1 MKNIFLFSVFTF
13 FFGVIQAQNLI
24 KTDVLI
30 IGGSTSGTTAGIQ
43 SARMGVKTIIVEE
56 TPWLGGMLTSAG
68 VSAIDGNHNMP
79 SGLWGEFREQI
90 RNFYG
95 GADKISTGWVSN
107 TLFEPSVGQKILR
120 KMCDAEKNLSLIFD
134 VKLTDIKQ
142 VTNGWQVKFSDGK
155 TIQTRILIDATELGD
170 VAAKVGIKYDL
181 GMDTQSTYNEVIAPQ
196 KANNIIQD
204 LTYAAIL
211 KDYGAGANKTLP
223 KPANYTASEFNCACK
238 EFCDNPN
245 AKRQNPCASLMTYAK
260 LPNGKVLINW
270 PINGNDYYANM
281 VEMSENE
288 RENAIRE
295 AKAVTLRFVYF
306 LQTELGF
313 KNFGLADDEFPTID
327 KLPLIP
333 YHRESRRIEGLVKM
347 NINYIEKPFEQVQP
361 LYRTGI
367 AVGDYAIDHHHDKN
381 PAAPDLHFVP
391 VPSFNIPLGSLIP
404 KQKSNFIVAEKSIS
418 VSNLVNGASRLQPV
432 VMQIGQA
439 AGALAAYSVLNKISP
454 EKASVRA
461 IQKILL
467 QSKVYLMPYYDV
479 LPTHPNWEVIQR
491 VGATGI
497 LRGVGQSVN
506 WSNRTWFYPDST
518 ITTKVFLKD
527 LKDFEPKFYH
537 KTENENSEMTNKEFQ
552 SIGIELNNFLTKNDK
567 NYSKYSID
575 KIWLKENIV
584 TVKKITRSEIAV
596 YLSNLFYKEVNYEGK
611 YDKKTPKKN

>member
-1 MKNIFLFSVFTF
+1 MKKVLLLIYFTSLFYK
-13 FFGVIQAQNLI
+13 IYAQ
-24 KTDVLI
+24 KSQQTDVLI
-30 IGGSTSGTTAGIQ
+30 IGGSTSGTMAGIQ

-90 RNFYG
+90 RNYYG

-120 KMCDAEKNLSLIFD
+120 KMCDTEKNLSMIFGT
-134 VKLTDIKQ
+134 KLTNIKQ
-142 VTNGWQVKFSDGK
+142 VTNGWQIKFSDGK
-155 TIQTRILIDATELGD
+155 TVQTKILIDATELGD
-170 VAAKVGIKYDL
+170 VAAKVGIKYNL
-181 GMDTQSTYNEVIAPQ
+181 GMDAQSTYNEAIAPE
-196 KANNIIQD
+196 KANNVVQD

-211 KDYGAGANKTLP
+211 KDYGANTDRTLP
-223 KPANYTASEFNCACK
+223 KPANYSASEFNCACK
-238 EFCDNPN
+238 EFCDNPA

-270 PINGNDYYANM
+270 PINGNDFYANM

-288 RENAIRE
+288 RQEAINS

-313 KNFGLADDEFPTID
+313 KNFGLADDEYPTVD

-333 YHRESRRIEGLVKM
+333 YHRESRRIDGLVKM
-347 NINYIEKPFEQVQP
+347 NTNHIEKPFLQPQP

-404 KQKSNFIVAEKSIS
+404 KQKPNFIVAEKSIS

-439 AGALAAYSVLNKISP
+439 AGALAAYSVLKKISP
-454 EKASVRA
+454 EKVSIRA
-461 IQKILL
+461 IQQILL
-467 QSKVYLMPYYDV
+467 KAKVYIMPYFDV
-479 LPTHPNWEVIQR
+479 LPTHPNWEAIQR
-491 VGATGI
+491 IGATGI
-497 LRGVGQSVN
+497 LKGVGQSVN

-518 ITTKVFLKD
+518 ISTNDFLKN
-527 LKDFEPKFYH
+527 LKDFEPKFTY
-537 KTENENSEMTNKEFQ
+537 KGISEQRNMTFAEFETILTSFKQ
-552 SIGIELNNFLTKNDK
+552 FLTSIKSPSAHSISVKNSSSDK
-567 NYSKYSID
+567 QNLLIS
-575 KIWLKENIV
+575 
-584 TVKKITRSEIAV
+584 RSEIAFR
-596 YLSNLFYKEVNYEGK
+596 LANLMEKEVDFEGNY
-611 YDKKTPKKN
+611 KK

>member
-1 MKNIFLFSVFTF
+1 MKKVLLFVFYIGIFSQVN
-13 FFGVIQAQNLI
+13 AQ
-24 KTDVLI
+24 KSQQTDVLI
-30 IGGSTSGTTAGIQ
+30 IGGSTSGTMAGIQ
-43 SARMGVKTIIVEE
+43 SARMGVETMIVEE

-90 RNFYG
+90 RNHYG
-95 GADKISTGWVSN
+95 GADKVSTGWVSN

-120 KMCDAEKNLSLIFD
+120 KMCDAEKNLTIIFD
-134 VKLTDIKQ
+134 TKLIDIKQ
-142 VTNGWQVKFSDGK
+142 VTNGWQVKLSDGK
-155 TIQTRILIDATELGD
+155 IIQTKILIDATELGD

-181 GMDTQSTYNEVIAPQ
+181 GMDAQSTYNEPIAPE
-196 KANNIIQD
+196 KANNVIQD

-211 KDYGAGANKTLP
+211 KDYGANADKTLP
-223 KPANYTASEFNCACK
+223 KPANYSASEFNCACK

-245 AKRQNPCASLMTYAK
+245 AKRQNPCANLMTYAK

-281 VEMSENE
+281 VEMTENKRQE
-288 RENAIRE
+288 VIKA
-295 AKAVTLRFVYF
+295 AKSVTLRFVYF

-313 KNFGLADDEFPTID
+313 KNFGLADDEYPTAD

-333 YHRESRRIEGLVKM
+333 YHRESRRIDGLVRM
-347 NINYIEKPFEQVQP
+347 NTNHIEKPFLQTQP

-381 PAAPDLHFVP
+381 SAAPDLHFVP

-404 KQKSNFIVAEKSIS
+404 KQKANFIVAEKSIS

-461 IQKILL
+461 IQQKLL
-467 QSKVYLMPYYDV
+467 QSKVYLMPYFDV
-479 LPTHPNWEVIQR
+479 PPTHPNWEVIQR
-491 VGATGI
+491 IGATGI
-497 LRGVGQSVN
+497 LKGVGQSVN

-518 ITTKVFLKD
+518 ISTNEFLKG
-527 LKDFEPKFYH
+527 LKDFEPKFTYRGS
-537 KTENENSEMTNKEFQ
+537 SEQ
-552 SIGIELNNFLTKNDK
+552 
-567 NYSKYSID
+567 
-575 KIWLKENIV
+575 
-584 TVKKITRSEIAV
+584 KKITFAEFEAILSQFKQFLSSIKSPLAQNISVKNISSDKQKLPISRSEIAV
-596 YLSNLFYKEVNYEGK
+596 RLAGLMEKEVDFEGK
-611 YDKKTPKKN
+611 YR

>member
-1 MKNIFLFSVFTF
+1 MGKVILQYILIFLFGAT
-13 FFGVIQAQNLI
+13 QAQNLI

-30 IGGSTSGTTAGIQ
+30 IGGSTSGTMAGIQ
-43 SARMGVKTIIVEE
+43 SARMGVKTMIIEE

-90 RNFYG
+90 RNYYG

-107 TLFEPSVGQKILR
+107 TLFEPSIGQKILR
-120 KMCDAEKNLSLIFD
+120 KMCDAEKNLTLILG
-134 VKLTDIKQ
+134 VKLSDIKQ
-142 VTNGWQVKFSDGK
+142 VTNGWQVKFSDEK
-155 TIQTRILIDATELGD
+155 TIQTKILIDATELGD

-181 GMDTQSTYNEVIAPQ
+181 GMDAQSTYNEPIAPE

-211 KDYGAGANKTLP
+211 KDYGANADKTLP
-223 KPANYTASEFNCACK
+223 KPANYSASEFNCACK

-245 AKRQNPCASLMTYAK
+245 AKRQNPCANLMTYAK

-288 RENAIRE
+288 RQEAIKA

-313 KNFGLADDEFPTID
+313 KNFGLADDEYPTAD

-333 YHRESRRIEGLVKM
+333 YHRESRRIDGLVRM
-347 NINYIEKPFEQVQP
+347 NTNHIEKPFVQAQP

-454 EKASVRA
+454 EKASVRE
-461 IQKILL
+461 IQKTLL
-467 QSKVYLMPYYDV
+467 QSKVYLMPYFDV
-479 LPTHPNWEVIQR
+479 PPTHPNWEAIQR
-491 VGATGI
+491 VGSTGI
-497 LRGVGQSVN
+497 LKGVGQSVN

-518 ITTKVFLKD
+518 ISTTEFLKG
-527 LKDFEPKFYH
+527 LKDFEPKFTY
-537 KTENENSEMTNKEFQ
+537 TGISEQKKMNLAEFEA
-552 SIGIELNNFLTKNDK
+552 ILMDFKKFLTSIKSPLAQNISEKNISSDK
-567 NYSKYSID
+567 QNLPIS
-575 KIWLKENIV
+575 
-584 TVKKITRSEIAV
+584 RSEIAV
-596 YLSNLFYKEVNYEGK
+596 RLTGLMEKEVDFEGK
-611 YDKKTPKKN
+611 YK

>member
-1 MKNIFLFSVFTF
+1 MGKVILQYILIFLFGAT
-13 FFGVIQAQNLI
+13 QAQNLI

-30 IGGSTSGTTAGIQ
+30 IGGSTSGTMAGIQ

-79 SGLWGEFREQI
+79 SGLWGEFREQL
-90 RNFYG
+90 RNYYG

-120 KMCDAEKNLSLIFD
+120 KMCDSEKNLTLVFDAKLI
-134 VKLTDIKQ
+134 DIKQ
-142 VTNGWQVKFSDGK
+142 VTNGWQVKLSDGK
-155 TIQTRILIDATELGD
+155 LIQTKILIDATELGD

-181 GMDTQSTYNEVIAPQ
+181 GMDAQSTYNEPIAPE
-196 KANNIIQD
+196 KANNVIQD

-211 KDYGAGANKTLP
+211 KDYGANADKTLP
-223 KPANYTASEFNCACK
+223 KPANYSASEFNCACK
-238 EFCDNPN
+238 DFCNNPA

-288 RENAIRE
+288 RQEAIKE

-313 KNFGLADDEFPTID
+313 KNFGLADDEYPTTD

-333 YHRESRRIEGLVKM
+333 YHRESRRIDGLVKM
-347 NINYIEKPFEQVQP
+347 NVNHIEKPFVQSQP

-367 AVGDYAIDHHHDKN
+367 AVGDYAIDHHHEKN

-391 VPSFNIPLGSLIP
+391 VPSFNIPLGGLIP
-404 KQKSNFIVAEKSIS
+404 KQKTNFIVAEKSIS

-432 VMQIGQA
+432 VIQIGQA
-439 AGALAAYSVLNKISP
+439 AGALAAYCVLNKISP

-461 IQKILL
+461 VQKALL
-467 QSKVYLMPYYDV
+467 QAKVYLMPYYDV
-479 LPTHPNWEVIQR
+479 PPTHPNWEAIQR

-497 LRGVGQSVN
+497 LKGVGESVN

-518 ITTKVFLKD
+518 ISTNEFLKG
-527 LKDFEPKFYH
+527 LKEFEPKFKH
-537 KTENENSEMTNKEFQ
+537 KDVSEQRKMNLAEFEAILSQFKEFLS
-552 SIGIELNNFLTKNDK
+552 SIKSPLVQTISIKNVSSDK
-567 NYSKYSID
+567 QNSPIS
-575 KIWLKENIV
+575 
-584 TVKKITRSEIAV
+584 RSEIAV
-596 YLSNLFYKEVNYEGK
+596 RLTGLMEKEVDFEGK
-611 YDKKTPKKN
+611 YK

>member
-1 MKNIFLFSVFTF
+1 MKKILLFVFCISLF
-13 FFGVIQAQNLI
+13 YQVNAQ
-24 KTDVLI
+24 KSQQTDVLI
-30 IGGSTSGTTAGIQ
+30 IGGSTSGTMAGIQ
-43 SARMGVKTIIVEE
+43 SARMGVKTMIVEE

-90 RNFYG
+90 RNYYG

-120 KMCDAEKNLSLIFD
+120 KMCDTEKNLTLIFG

-142 VTNGWQVKFSDGK
+142 VTNGWQVKLSDGK
-155 TIQTRILIDATELGD
+155 TIQTKILIDATELGD

-181 GMDTQSTYNEVIAPQ
+181 GMDAQSTYNEPIAPE
-196 KANNIIQD
+196 KANKIIQD

-211 KDYGAGANKTLP
+211 KDYGANADKTLP
-223 KPANYTASEFNCACK
+223 KPANYSASEFNCACR

-245 AKRQNPCASLMTYAK
+245 AKRQNPCANLMTYAK

-288 RENAIRE
+288 RQEAIRA

-313 KNFGLADDEFPTID
+313 KNFGMADDEYPTAD

-333 YHRESRRIEGLVKM
+333 YHRESRRIDGLVRM
-347 NINYIEKPFEQVQP
+347 NTNHIEKPFVQPQP

-439 AGALAAYSVLNKISP
+439 AGALAAYSVLNKTSP
-454 EKASVRA
+454 EKASVRE

-467 QSKVYLMPYYDV
+467 QSKVYLMPYFDV
-479 LPTHPNWEVIQR
+479 PPTHPNWEAIQR
-491 VGATGI
+491 VGAMGI
-497 LRGVGQSVN
+497 LKGVGQSVN

-518 ITTKVFLKD
+518 ISTTEFLKG
-527 LKDFEPKFYH
+527 LKDFEPKFTY
-537 KTENENSEMTNKEFQ
+537 KGISEQKKMTFAEFEAILSQ
-552 SIGIELNNFLTKNDK
+552 FKQFLSSIKSPLAQNISEKNISSDK
-567 NYSKYSID
+567 QNLPIS
-575 KIWLKENIV
+575 
-584 TVKKITRSEIAV
+584 RSEIAV
-596 YLSNLFYKEVNYEGK
+596 RLAGLIEKEVDFEGK
-611 YDKKTPKKN
+611 YK

>member
-1 MKNIFLFSVFTF
+1 MKNIFLFSVFTLL
-13 FFGVIQAQNLI
+13 FGVIQAQNFI

-90 RNFYG
+90 RNHYG
-95 GADKISTGWVSN
+95 GADKVSTGWVSN

-120 KMCDAEKNLSLIFD
+120 KMCDAEKNLSLVFD
-134 VKLTDIKQ
+134 TKLIDIKQ

-155 TIQTRILIDATELGD
+155 TIQTQILIDATELGD
-170 VAAKVGIKYDL
+170 IAAKVGIKYNL
-181 GMDTQSTYNEVIAPQ
+181 GMDAQSTYNEPIAPE
-196 KANNIIQD
+196 KANNVIQD

-211 KDYGAGANKTLP
+211 KDYGANADGTLP
-223 KPANYTASEFNCACK
+223 KPANYSASEFNCACK

-245 AKRQNPCASLMTYAK
+245 AKRQNPCANLMTYAK

-288 RENAIRE
+288 RENAISA

-313 KNFGLADDEFPTID
+313 KNFGLADDEFPTTD

-333 YHRESRRIEGLVKM
+333 YHRESRRIHGLVRM
-347 NINYIEKPFEQVQP
+347 NVNHIEKPFEQTQP

-404 KQKSNFIVAEKSIS
+404 KQKTNFIVAEKSIS

-454 EKASVRA
+454 EKTSVRA

-479 LPTHPNWEVIQR
+479 PPTHPNWEAIQR

-497 LRGVGQSVN
+497 LKGIGQSVN

-518 ITTKVFLKD
+518 ISTIEFLKG
-527 LKDFEPKFYH
+527 LKDFDPKFTY
-537 KTENENSEMTNKEFQ
+537 NGISEQKSMTFAEFEAILVSFKQ
-552 SIGIELNNFLTKNDK
+552 FLASTKNPLAQIILVK
-567 NYSKYSID
+567 NISSDRQKAIS
-575 KIWLKENIV
+575 
-584 TVKKITRSEIAV
+584 RSEIAV
-596 YLSNLFYKEVNYEGK
+596 RLEGLMNKEIDFEGNYK
-611 YDKKTPKKN
+611 

>member
-1 MKNIFLFSVFTF
+1 MKKTLLFIFCISLFYQVN
-13 FFGVIQAQNLI
+13 AQ
-24 KTDVLI
+24 KPQQTDVLI
-30 IGGSTSGTTAGIQ
+30 IGGGTSGTMAGIQ

-90 RNFYG
+90 RNYYG
-95 GADKISTGWVSN
+95 GADKVSTGWVSN

-120 KMCDAEKNLSLIFD
+120 KMCDSEKNLTLVFDTKLI
-134 VKLTDIKQ
+134 DIKQ

-155 TIQTRILIDATELGD
+155 TIQTKILIDATELGD

-181 GMDTQSTYNEVIAPQ
+181 GMDAQSTYNEPIAPE

-211 KDYGAGANKTLP
+211 KDYGPNADKTLP
-223 KPANYTASEFNCACK
+223 KPANYSASEFNCACK
-238 EFCDNPN
+238 EFCNNPA

-288 RENAIRE
+288 RREAIKG

-313 KNFGLADDEFPTID
+313 KNFGLADDEYPTAD

-333 YHRESRRIEGLVKM
+333 YHRESRRIDGLVKM
-347 NINYIEKPFEQVQP
+347 NVNHIEKPFSQTQP

-367 AVGDYAIDHHHDKN
+367 AVGDYAIDHHHEKN

-404 KQKSNFIVAEKSIS
+404 KQKTNFIVAEKSIS

-454 EKASVRA
+454 EKVSVRA
-461 IQKILL
+461 VQKALL
-467 QSKVYLMPYYDV
+467 QAKVYLMPYFDV
-479 LPTHPNWEVIQR
+479 PPTHPNWEAIQR

-497 LRGVGQSVN
+497 LKGVGQSVN

-518 ITTKVFLKD
+518 ISTNEFLKG
-527 LKDFEPKFYH
+527 LKDFEPKFTY
-537 KTENENSEMTNKEFQ
+537 KGISEQKKMTFAEFEAILSQFKEFLS
-552 SIGIELNNFLTKNDK
+552 SIKSPLAQAISIKNVSSDKQNFPI
-567 NYSKYSID
+567 S
-575 KIWLKENIV
+575 
-584 TVKKITRSEIAV
+584 RSEIAV
-596 YLSNLFYKEVNYEGK
+596 RLAGLMEKEVDFEG
-611 YDKKTPKKN
+611 NFR

>member
-1 MKNIFLFSVFTF
+1 MRKVLLFVFCTCLIYKVFAQKNL
-13 FFGVIQAQNLI
+13 Q
-24 KTDVLI
+24 TDVLI
-30 IGGSTSGTTAGIQ
+30 IGGSTSGTMAGIQ

-68 VSAIDGNHNMP
+68 VSAIDGNHDMP
-79 SGLWGEFREQI
+79 SGLWGEFREEI
-90 RNFYG
+90 RKYYG
-95 GADKISTGWVSN
+95 GADKVSTGWVSN

-120 KMCDAEKNLSLIFD
+120 QMCTVEKSLSLIFSTKLIG
-134 VKLTDIKQ
+134 VKQLTK
-142 VTNGWQVKFSDGK
+142 GWQVKLANGK
-155 TIQTRILIDATELGD
+155 IIQTKILIDATELGD
-170 VAAKVGIKYDL
+170 VAAKVGINYDL
-181 GMDTQSTYNEVIAPQ
+181 GMDAQATYHEFIAPE

-211 KDYGAGANKTLP
+211 KDYGTNADKTLP
-223 KPANYTASEFNCACK
+223 KPANYAASAFNCSCK
-238 EFCDNPN
+238 EACDNPD

-281 VEMSENE
+281 VEMSEHE
-288 RENAIRE
+288 RQEAIKA

-313 KNFGLADDEFPTID
+313 KNFGLADDEYPTAD

-333 YHRESRRIEGLVKM
+333 YHRESRRVDGLVRM
-347 NINYIEKPFEQVQP
+347 NVNHIEKPFEQPQP

-391 VPSFNIPLGSLIP
+391 VPSFNIPLGCLIP
-404 KQKSNFIVAEKSIS
+404 KGKSHFIVAEKSIS

-432 VMQIGQA
+432 VIQIGQA
-439 AGALAAYSVLNKISP
+439 AGALAAYCVQKRISP

-461 IQKILL
+461 IQQILL
-467 QSKVYLMPYYDV
+467 KSKGYLMPYFDV
-479 LPTHPNWEVIQR
+479 PPTHPHWEAIQR

-497 LRGVGQSVN
+497 LKGVGQSVN

-518 ITTKVFLKD
+518 ISTSSFLEG
-527 LKDFEPKFYH
+527 LKDFEPAFNCKGVLEQ
-537 KTENENSEMTNKEFQ
+537 KAMTFAEFEKIMTQFKQFMASAQ
-552 SIGIELNNFLTKNDK
+552 SPIMQKMQKILIKNGSSDRQ
-567 NYSKYSID
+567 
-575 KIWLKENIV
+575 NIP
-584 TVKKITRSEIAV
+584 ISRSEIATR
-596 YLSNLFYKEVNYEGK
+596 LMGLMEKEVGFEGNYK
-611 YDKKTPKKN
+611 

>member
-1 MKNIFLFSVFTF
+1 MKKTLLFVFYISLF
-13 FFGVIQAQNLI
+13 YQVNAQ
-24 KTDVLI
+24 KPQQTDVLI
-30 IGGSTSGTTAGIQ
+30 IGGSTSGTMAGIQ

-68 VSAIDGNHNMP
+68 VSAVDGNHNMP

-90 RNFYG
+90 RNYYG
-95 GADKISTGWVSN
+95 GADKVATGWVSN

-120 KMCDAEKNLSLIFD
+120 KMCEAEKNLSLIFD
-134 VKLTDIKQ
+134 IKLTDIKQ

-155 TIQTRILIDATELGD
+155 TIQTKILIDATELGD

-181 GMDTQSTYNEVIAPQ
+181 GMDAQSTYNEHIAPE
-196 KANNIIQD
+196 KANNVIQD
-204 LTYAAIL
+204 LTYSAIL
-211 KDYGAGANKTLP
+211 KDYGTNADKTLP
-223 KPANYTASEFNCACK
+223 KPANYSASEFNCACK
-238 EFCDNPN
+238 EFCNNPA
-245 AKRQNPCASLMTYAK
+245 AKRQNPCPNLMTYAK

-288 RENAIRE
+288 RQEAIKG

-313 KNFGLADDEFPTID
+313 KNFGLADDEYPTAD

-333 YHRESRRIEGLVKM
+333 YHRESRRIDGLVKM
-347 NINYIEKPFEQVQP
+347 NVNHIEKPFSQTQP

-367 AVGDYAIDHHHDKN
+367 AVGDYAIDHHHEKN

-404 KQKSNFIVAEKSIS
+404 KQKTNFIVAEKSIS

-454 EKASVRA
+454 EKVSVRA
-461 IQKILL
+461 VQKALL
-467 QSKVYLMPYYDV
+467 QAKVYLMPYFDV
-479 LPTHPNWEVIQR
+479 PPTHPNWEAIQR

-497 LRGVGQSVN
+497 LKGIGQSVN

-518 ITTKVFLKD
+518 ISTTEFLKG
-527 LKDFEPKFYH
+527 LKDFEPKFTY
-537 KTENENSEMTNKEFQ
+537 KGISEQKKMNLAEFEAILSQFKEFLS
-552 SIGIELNNFLTKNDK
+552 SIKSPLAQAISIKNISSDKQNFPL
-567 NYSKYSID
+567 S
-575 KIWLKENIV
+575 
-584 TVKKITRSEIAV
+584 RSEIAV
-596 YLSNLFYKEVNYEGK
+596 RLAGLMEKEVDFEGSFR
-611 YDKKTPKKN
+611 

>member
-1 MKNIFLFSVFTF
+1 MGKVILQYILIFLFGAT
-13 FFGVIQAQNLI
+13 QAQNLI

-30 IGGSTSGTTAGIQ
+30 IGGSTSGTMAGIQ
-43 SARMGVKTIIVEE
+43 SARMGVKTMIIEE

-79 SGLWGEFREQI
+79 SGLWGEFRVQI
-90 RNFYG
+90 RNYYG
-95 GADKISTGWVSN
+95 GADKVSTGWVSN

-120 KMCDAEKNLSLIFD
+120 KMCDTEKNLLLIFYT
-134 VKLTDIKQ
+134 KLIDIKQ
-142 VTNGWQVKFSDGK
+142 VTNGWQVKLSDGK
-155 TIQTRILIDATELGD
+155 TIQTKILIDATELGD
-170 VAAKVGIKYDL
+170 IAAKVGIQYDL
-181 GMDTQSTYNEVIAPQ
+181 GMDAQSTYNEPIAPE

-211 KDYGAGANKTLP
+211 KDYGANVDKTLP
-223 KPANYTASEFNCACK
+223 KPANYSASEFNCACK

-245 AKRQNPCASLMTYAK
+245 AKRQNPCANLMTYAK

-288 RENAIRE
+288 RQEAIKE

-313 KNFGLADDEFPTID
+313 KNFGLADDEYPTAD

-333 YHRESRRIEGLVKM
+333 YHRESRRIDGLVRM
-347 NINYIEKPFEQVQP
+347 NTNHIEKPFVQPQP

-461 IQKILL
+461 IQKSLL
-467 QSKVYLMPYYDV
+467 QSKVYLMPYFDV
-479 LPTHPNWEVIQR
+479 PPTHPNWEAIQR

-497 LRGVGQSVN
+497 LKGVGQSVN

-518 ITTKVFLKD
+518 ISTNEFLKG
-527 LKDFEPKFYH
+527 LKGFEPKFTY
-537 KTENENSEMTNKEFQ
+537 KGISEQKKMTFAEFEAILVDLKKFLTSIKSPLAQ
-552 SIGIELNNFLTKNDK
+552 SISVKNINSDK
-567 NYSKYSID
+567 QNLPIS
-575 KIWLKENIV
+575 
-584 TVKKITRSEIAV
+584 RSEIAV
-596 YLSNLFYKEVNYEGK
+596 RLAGLMEKEVDFEGK
-611 YDKKTPKKN
+611 YK

>member
-1 MKNIFLFSVFTF
+1 MGKVILQYILIFLFGAT
-13 FFGVIQAQNLI
+13 QAQNLI

-30 IGGSTSGTTAGIQ
+30 IGGSTSGTMAGIQ
-43 SARMGVKTIIVEE
+43 SARMGVKTMIIEE

-90 RNFYG
+90 RNYYG
-95 GADKISTGWVSN
+95 GADKVSTGWVSN
-107 TLFEPSVGQKILR
+107 TLFEPSIGQKILR
-120 KMCDAEKNLSLIFD
+120 KMCDTEKNLLLIFD
-134 VKLTDIKQ
+134 TKLVDIKQ
-142 VTNGWQVKFSDGK
+142 VTNGWQVKLSDEK
-155 TIQTRILIDATELGD
+155 TIQTKILIDATELGD
-170 VAAKVGIKYDL
+170 IAAKVGIKYDL
-181 GMDTQSTYNEVIAPQ
+181 GMDAQSAYNEPIAPE
-196 KANNIIQD
+196 KANKIIQD

-211 KDYGAGANKTLP
+211 KDYGANADKTLP
-223 KPANYTASEFNCACK
+223 KPANYSASEFNCACK

-245 AKRQNPCASLMTYAK
+245 AKRQNPCANLMTYAK

-288 RENAIRE
+288 RQEAIKA

-313 KNFGLADDEFPTID
+313 KNFGLADDEYPTAD

-333 YHRESRRIEGLVKM
+333 YHRESRRIDGLVRM
-347 NINYIEKPFEQVQP
+347 NTNHIEKPFVQSQP

-404 KQKSNFIVAEKSIS
+404 KQNTNFIVAEKSIS

-461 IQKILL
+461 VQKTLL
-467 QSKVYLMPYYDV
+467 QSKVYLMPYFDV
-479 LPTHPNWEVIQR
+479 PLTHPNWEAIQR

-518 ITTKVFLKD
+518 IPTNEFLKG
-527 LKDFEPKFYH
+527 LKDFEPKFTY
-537 KTENENSEMTNKEFQ
+537 KGISEQKKMTFAEFEAILSQFKQFLSSIKSPLAQ
-552 SIGIELNNFLTKNDK
+552 SISVKNINSDK
-567 NYSKYSID
+567 QNLPIS
-575 KIWLKENIV
+575 
-584 TVKKITRSEIAV
+584 RSEIAV
-596 YLSNLFYKEVNYEGK
+596 RLAGLMEKEVDFEGK
-611 YDKKTPKKN
+611 YK

>member
-1 MKNIFLFSVFTF
+1 MKKIFLFVLITSLFYQVN
-13 FFGVIQAQNLI
+13 AQ
-24 KTDVLI
+24 KSQQTDVLI
-30 IGGSTSGTTAGIQ
+30 IGGSTSGTMAGIQ

-90 RNFYG
+90 RNYYG
-95 GADKISTGWVSN
+95 GADKVATGWVSN

-120 KMCDAEKNLSLIFD
+120 KMCEAETHLSLLFD
-134 VKLTDIKQ
+134 TKLIDIKQ
-142 VTNGWQVKFSDGK
+142 ITNGWQVKFSDEK
-155 TIQTRILIDATELGD
+155 IIQTKILIDATELGD

-181 GMDTQSTYNEVIAPQ
+181 GMDAQSTYNEPIAPE
-196 KANNIIQD
+196 KANDIIQD

-211 KDYGAGANKTLP
+211 KDYGPNADKTLP
-223 KPANYTASEFNCACK
+223 KPANYSASEFNCACK
-238 EFCDNPN
+238 EFCNNPA

-288 RENAIRE
+288 RREAIKG

-313 KNFGLADDEFPTID
+313 KNFGLADDEYPTAD

-333 YHRESRRIEGLVKM
+333 YHRESRRIDGLVKM
-347 NINYIEKPFEQVQP
+347 NVNHIEKPFSQTQP

-404 KQKSNFIVAEKSIS
+404 KQKTNFIVAEKSIS

-439 AGALAAYSVLNKISP
+439 AGALAAYCVMNKVSP
-454 EKASVRA
+454 DKASVRA
-461 IQKILL
+461 VQKALL
-467 QSKVYLMPYYDV
+467 QAKVYLMPYYDV
-479 LPTHPNWEVIQR
+479 PPTHPNWEAIQR

-497 LRGVGQSVN
+497 LKGIGQSVN

-518 ITTKVFLKD
+518 ISTTEFLKG
-527 LKDFEPKFYH
+527 LKDFEPKFTY
-537 KTENENSEMTNKEFQ
+537 KGASEQKKMNLAEFEVILSQFKEFLN
-552 SIGIELNNFLTKNDK
+552 SIKSPLAQTIAIKSVSSDEQN
-567 NYSKYSID
+567 SPIS
-575 KIWLKENIV
+575 
-584 TVKKITRSEIAV
+584 RSEIAV
-596 YLSNLFYKEVNYEGK
+596 RLAGLMEKEVDFEG
-611 YDKKTPKKN
+611 NFR

>member
-1 MKNIFLFSVFTF
+1 MKKVILFVFFTSLF
-13 FFGVIQAQNLI
+13 YQVNAQ
-24 KTDVLI
+24 KVQQTDVLI
-30 IGGSTSGTTAGIQ
+30 IGGSTSGTMAGIQ

-79 SGLWGEFREQI
+79 SGLWGEFREQL
-90 RNFYG
+90 RNHYG

-120 KMCDAEKNLSLIFD
+120 KMCEVEKNLSLLFD
-134 VKLTDIKQ
+134 AKLTDIKQ
-142 VTNGWQVKFSDGK
+142 VKKGWQVKFSDGK
-155 TIQTRILIDATELGD
+155 IIQTKILIDATELGD

-181 GMDTQSTYNEVIAPQ
+181 GMDAQSTYNEPIAPQ

-211 KDYGAGANKTLP
+211 KDYGANADKTLP
-223 KPANYTASEFNCACK
+223 KPANYSASEFNCACK
-238 EFCDNPN
+238 EFCDNPA

-270 PINGNDYYANM
+270 PINGNDYYTNM
-281 VEMSENE
+281 VEMPENKRQE
-288 RENAIRE
+288 AIKE

-313 KNFGLADDEFPTID
+313 KNFGLADDEYPTAD

-333 YHRESRRIEGLVKM
+333 YHRESRRIDGLVKM
-347 NINYIEKPFEQVQP
+347 NVNHIEKPFNQAQP

-367 AVGDYAIDHHHDKN
+367 AVGDYAIDHHHEKN

-404 KQKSNFIVAEKSIS
+404 KQKTNFIVAEKSIS

-439 AGALAAYSVLNKISP
+439 AGALAAYCVLNKISP

-461 IQKILL
+461 VQKALL
-467 QSKVYLMPYYDV
+467 QSKVYLMPYFDV
-479 LPTHPNWEVIQR
+479 PPTHPNWEAIQR

-497 LRGVGQSVN
+497 LKGVGQSVN

-518 ITTKVFLKD
+518 ISTNEFLKS
-527 LKDFEPKFYH
+527 LKDFEPKFTY
-537 KTENENSEMTNKEFQ
+537 KGIYEQKKMSFAEFEAILSEFKQFLISIKSPLVQTISIKNSSSNKQ
-552 SIGIELNNFLTKNDK
+552 NSPI
-567 NYSKYSID
+567 S
-575 KIWLKENIV
+575 
-584 TVKKITRSEIAV
+584 RSEIAV
-596 YLSNLFYKEVNYEGK
+596 RLAGLIEKEVDFEGK
-611 YDKKTPKKN
+611 YK

>member
-1 MKNIFLFSVFTF
+1 MKKIFLF
-13 FFGVIQAQNLI
+13 VICISLFYQVNAQ
-24 KTDVLI
+24 KSQQTDVLI
-30 IGGSTSGTTAGIQ
+30 IGGSTSGTMAGIQ

-79 SGLWGEFREQI
+79 SGLWGEFREQV
-90 RNFYG
+90 RNYYG
-95 GADKISTGWVSN
+95 GADKVSTGWVSN
-107 TLFEPSVGQKILR
+107 TLFEPSVGQNILR
-120 KMCDAEKNLSLIFD
+120 KMCDVEKNLSLTFD
-134 VKLTDIKQ
+134 AKLIDIKQ
-142 VTNGWQVKFSDGK
+142 VKAGWQVKFSDEK
-155 TIQTRILIDATELGD
+155 TIQTKILIDATELGD
-170 VAAKVGIKYDL
+170 VAAKVGIKYNL
-181 GMDTQSTYNEVIAPQ
+181 GMDAQSTYNESIAPE
-196 KANNIIQD
+196 KANNVIQD
-204 LTYAAIL
+204 LTYGAIL
-211 KDYGAGANKTLP
+211 KDYGPNADKTLP
-223 KPANYTASEFNCACK
+223 KPANYSVSEFNCACK

-281 VEMSENE
+281 VVMSENE
-288 RENAIRE
+288 RQEAIKA

-313 KNFGLADDEFPTID
+313 KNFGLADDEYPTAD

-333 YHRESRRIEGLVKM
+333 YHRESRRIDGLVRM
-347 NINYIEKPFEQVQP
+347 NVNHIEKPFVQAQP

-391 VPSFNIPLGSLIP
+391 VPSFNIPLGSIIP
-404 KQKSNFIVAEKSIS
+404 KQKSNFVVAEKSIS

-467 QSKVYLMPYYDV
+467 KAKVYLMPYFDV
-479 LPTHPNWEVIQR
+479 PLTHPNWEAIQR

-497 LRGVGQSVN
+497 LKGIGQSVN

-518 ITTKVFLKD
+518 ISTHEFLVG
-527 LKDFEPKFYH
+527 LNDFEPKFIC
-537 KTENENSEMTNKEFQ
+537 KGVSEQKKMTFAEFEAILSQFKQFLSSIKSPLAQNILVKSNS
-552 SIGIELNNFLTKNDK
+552 SDK
-567 NYSKYSID
+567 QI
-575 KIWLKENIV
+575 LP
-584 TVKKITRSEIAV
+584 ITRSEIAV
-596 YLSNLFYKEVNYEGK
+596 RLAGLMEKEVDFEGK
-611 YDKKTPKKN
+611 CK

>member
-1 MKNIFLFSVFTF
+1 MKKIFLFVFITSLF
-13 FFGVIQAQNLI
+13 YQVNAQ
-24 KTDVLI
+24 KPQQTDVLI
-30 IGGSTSGTTAGIQ
+30 IGGGTSGTMAGIQ
-43 SARMGVKTIIVEE
+43 SARMGVKTIIVEG

-90 RNFYG
+90 RNYYG
-95 GADKISTGWVSN
+95 GADKVSTGWVSN

-120 KMCDAEKNLSLIFD
+120 KMCEAEKNLSLIFD
-134 VKLTDIKQ
+134 IKLTDIKQ
-142 VTNGWQVKFSDGK
+142 VTNGWRAIFSDGK
-155 TIQTRILIDATELGD
+155 IIQTKILIDATELGD

-181 GMDTQSTYNEVIAPQ
+181 GMDAQSTYNESIAPE

-211 KDYGAGANKTLP
+211 KDYGPNADKTLP
-223 KPANYTASEFNCACK
+223 KPANYSASEFNCACK
-238 EFCDNPN
+238 EFCNNPA

-288 RENAIRE
+288 RQEAIKGS
-295 AKAVTLRFVYF
+295 KAVTLRFVYF

-313 KNFGLADDEFPTID
+313 KNFGLADDEYPTAD

-333 YHRESRRIEGLVKM
+333 YHRESRRIDGLVKM
-347 NINYIEKPFEQVQP
+347 NVNHIEKPFSQTQP
-361 LYRTGI
+361 FYRTGI
-367 AVGDYAIDHHHDKN
+367 AVGDYAIDHHHEKN

-404 KQKSNFIVAEKSIS
+404 KQKTNFIVAEKSIS

-454 EKASVRA
+454 EKVSVRA
-461 IQKILL
+461 VQKALL
-467 QSKVYLMPYYDV
+467 QAKVYLMPYFDV
-479 LPTHPNWEVIQR
+479 SPTHPNWEAIQR

-497 LRGVGQSVN
+497 LKGVGQSVN

-518 ITTKVFLKD
+518 ISTNEFLKG
-527 LKDFEPKFYH
+527 LKDFEPKFTY
-537 KTENENSEMTNKEFQ
+537 KGISEQKKMTFAEFEATLSQFKEFLS
-552 SIGIELNNFLTKNDK
+552 SIKSPLAQTIAIKNVSSDK
-567 NYSKYSID
+567 QNSPIS
-575 KIWLKENIV
+575 
-584 TVKKITRSEIAV
+584 RSEIAV
-596 YLSNLFYKEVNYEGK
+596 RLAGLMEKEVDFEG
-611 YDKKTPKKN
+611 NFR

>member
-1 MKNIFLFSVFTF
+1 MKKILLFVLYIGIFSQVN
-13 FFGVIQAQNLI
+13 AQ
-24 KTDVLI
+24 KSQQTDVLI
-30 IGGSTSGTTAGIQ
+30 IGGSTSGTMAAIQ

-90 RNFYG
+90 RNYYG
-95 GADKISTGWVSN
+95 GADKVSTGWVSN

-120 KMCDAEKNLSLIFD
+120 RMCDAEKNLSLVFD
-134 VKLTDIKQ
+134 TKLTDIKQ
-142 VTNGWQVKFSDGK
+142 VTNGWQVKLSDGK
-155 TIQTRILIDATELGD
+155 IIQTKILIDATELGD

-181 GMDTQSTYNEVIAPQ
+181 GMDAQSTYNEPIAPE
-196 KANNIIQD
+196 KANNVIQD

-211 KDYGAGANKTLP
+211 KDYGANADKTLT
-223 KPANYTASEFNCACK
+223 KPANYSALEFNCACK

-281 VEMSENE
+281 VEMSESE
-288 RENAIRE
+288 RQDAIKA

-313 KNFGLADDEFPTID
+313 KNFGLADDEYPTAD

-333 YHRESRRIEGLVKM
+333 YHRESRRIDGLVRM
-347 NINYIEKPFEQVQP
+347 NTNHIEKPFVQSQP

-404 KQKSNFIVAEKSIS
+404 KQKANFIVAEKSIS

-461 IQKILL
+461 VQKTLL
-467 QSKVYLMPYYDV
+467 QSKVYLMPYFDV
-479 LPTHPNWEVIQR
+479 PPTHPNWEAIQR

-497 LRGVGQSVN
+497 LKGVGQSVN

-518 ITTKVFLKD
+518 ISTNEFLKG
-527 LKDFEPKFYH
+527 LKDFEPKFIY
-537 KTENENSEMTNKEFQ
+537 KGISEQKKMTFVEFEVILSQFKQFLNSIKSPLAQ
-552 SIGIELNNFLTKNDK
+552 SILVKDSSSDK
-567 NYSKYSID
+567 QNSPIS
-575 KIWLKENIV
+575 
-584 TVKKITRSEIAV
+584 RSEIAV
-596 YLSNLFYKEVNYEGK
+596 RLASLIEKEVDFEGK
-611 YDKKTPKKN
+611 YR

>member
-1 MKNIFLFSVFTF
+1 MKETILFILYICIFSQVN
-13 FFGVIQAQNLI
+13 AQ
-24 KTDVLI
+24 KSRQTDVLI
-30 IGGSTSGTTAGIQ
+30 IGGSTSGTMAGIQ

-79 SGLWGEFREQI
+79 SGLWGEFREEI
-90 RNFYG
+90 RNYYG
-95 GADKISTGWVSN
+95 GADKVSTGWVSN

-120 KMCDAEKNLSLIFD
+120 KMCDAEKNLALVFD
-134 VKLTDIKQ
+134 KKLTDIKQ
-142 VTNGWQVKFSDGK
+142 VKNGWQVKFSDGK
-155 TIQTRILIDATELGD
+155 TIQTKILIDATELGD

-181 GMDTQSTYNEVIAPQ
+181 GMDAQSTYNEEIAPE

-211 KDYGAGANKTLP
+211 KDYGVNAAKTLP
-223 KPANYTASEFNCACK
+223 KPANYSASEFNCACK

-245 AKRQNPCASLMTYAK
+245 AKRQNPCANLMTYAK

-281 VEMSENE
+281 VEMSESE
-288 RENAIRE
+288 RQEAIKE

-313 KNFGLADDEFPTID
+313 KNFGLADDEYPTAD

-333 YHRESRRIEGLVKM
+333 YHRESRRIDGLVRM
-347 NINYIEKPFEQVQP
+347 NTNHIEKPFVQPQP

-439 AGALAAYSVLNKISP
+439 AGALAAFSVLNKVSP

-461 IQKILL
+461 IQKKLL
-467 QSKVYLMPYYDV
+467 QSKVYLMPYFDV
-479 LPTHPNWEVIQR
+479 PPTHSNWEAIQR

-497 LRGVGQSVN
+497 LKGVGQSVN

-518 ITTKVFLKD
+518 ISTNEFLKG
-527 LKDFEPKFYH
+527 LKDFEPKFTY
-537 KTENENSEMTNKEFQ
+537 Q
-552 SIGIELNNFLTKNDK
+552 SISEQKRMTFAEFEAILLDFKKFLTSIKSPLAQSISEKNISSDRQ
-567 NYSKYSID
+567 NLPIS
-575 KIWLKENIV
+575 
-584 TVKKITRSEIAV
+584 RSEIAV
-596 YLSNLFYKEVNYEGK
+596 RLSDLMEKEVDFEGNYK
-611 YDKKTPKKN
+611 